1 MRLGYI
7 FLIWFLSLILFISN
21 LIGFGEMIII
31 TVTFMFAMQ
40 EEMWKEEVREVKRK
54 GNSK

>member
-7 FLIWFLSLILFISN
+7 FLIWVLSLILLLSN
-21 LIGFGEMIII
+21 LISLGGFTIV

-40 EEMWKEEVREVKRK
+40 EEMWKDEVREIKRK